1 MLRIREPAILHF
13 PSTERLQTPLSFPHE
28 YMQMTQNTL
37 WDLKKKGREGGKE
50 EERSSLAESFAFHT
64 NYREKCYIFGF
75 TKYNLNS

>member
-50 EERSSLAESFAFHT
+50 GGAV
-64 NYREKCYIFGF
+64 
-75 TKYNLNS
+75 